1 MERLHFGAR
10 ARRRARFKRLAVWGA
25 VASLTAMALHVP
37 GSDAGWQ
44 LLLGLTGRRAA
55 VLAPNGNA
63 VETSESATA
72 AMRFRRAAFASRPP
86 VTPSP
91 STTANPSD
99 TSVPAAPVAPEGNV
113 PDIIYAA
120 AGEFGIDGSYL
131 LAVAHCESTL
141 NPNAFNPA
149 GYHGLFQFD
158 YSTWGAYG
166 YGSIY
171 DPVAQ
176 ARTAARLLAAGQTS
190 RWPNCA

>member
-1 MERLHFGAR
+1 M
-10 ARRRARFKRLAVWGA
+10 AVWGA
-25 VASLTAMALHVP
+25 IASLTAMALHVP

-55 VLAPNGNA
+55 ALAPNGNA

-72 AMRFRRAAFASRPP
+72 TMRFRRAAFASRPP

-91 STTANPSD
+91 SAPASAASAGPATDAA
-99 TSVPAAPVAPEGNV
+99 PAAPEGSI
-113 PDIIYAA
+113 PDIVYAA
-120 AGEFGIDGSYL
+120 AAEFGIDGPYL

-141 NPNAFNPA
+141 NPNAYNPA

-158 YSTWGAYG
+158 FSTWGAYG

-176 ARTAARLLAAGQTS
+176 ARTAARLLAAGQAS

>member
-10 ARRRARFKRLAVWGA
+10 ARRRARLKRMAGWGA
-25 VASLTAMALHVP
+25 IASLTAMALHVP

-44 LLLGLTGRRAA
+44 LLVGLTGRRAA
-55 VLAPNGNA
+55 ALAPNGNA

-72 AMRFRRAAFASRPP
+72 TMRFRRAAFASRPP
-86 VTPSP
+86 VTPPPSAPDAP
-91 STTANPSD
+91 STE
-99 TSVPAAPVAPEGNV
+99 AAATAPEGII
-113 PDIIYAA
+113 PDIVYTAA
-120 AGEFGIDGSYL
+120 AEFGIDGSYL
-131 LAVAHCESTL
+131 LAVANCESTL
-141 NPNAFNPA
+141 NPDAYNPA

-158 YSTWGAYG
+158 FSTWGAYG

-176 ARTAARLLAAGQTS
+176 SRTAARLLAAGQSS